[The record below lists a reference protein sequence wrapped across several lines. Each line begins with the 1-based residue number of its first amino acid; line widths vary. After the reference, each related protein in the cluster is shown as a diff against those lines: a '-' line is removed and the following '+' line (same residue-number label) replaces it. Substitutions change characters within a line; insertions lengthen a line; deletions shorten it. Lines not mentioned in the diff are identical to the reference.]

1 MKQLIYIFVGC
12 LIAGTLSAQSVNLK
26 GKTIS
31 ICDDGAEWPPYTYY
45 ERVNGKKTEELV
57 GYSVDVIRE
66 IFTKY
71 GIKFTLAIIPWQR
84 CQNEVDIGTKY
95 QMFLSGGLTPGRIKR
110 YHISQPYYFTNSY
123 YFWSKKNHPNGLD
136 ISNKSVKA
144 ALWDLM
150 NKYKMGS
157 LIGYG
162 MGRTKSLGLDTSK
175 VDTGAKDYKALKGKI
190 LKGRVDN
197 FQESMEVLSGLAA
210 IGATD
215 IVNDPDIAYAPLPGT
230 TPRGYQM
237 MFTKQQK
244 IGLQLRD
251 LVDREITQMR
261 AIGRLDELMKKYI
274 KGSQPIFN

>member
-12 LIAGTLSAQSVNLK
+12 LIAGTLSAQSENLK

-45 ERVNGKKTEELV
+45 ERENGEKTEELV

-95 QMFLSGGLTPGRIKR
+95 QMFLSGGLDPGRIKR
-110 YHISQPYYFTNSY
+110 YHISQPYYFTSLY
-123 YFWSKKNHPNGLD
+123 YFWSNKNHPNGLD
-136 ISNKSVKA
+136 ISNKSMKA
-144 ALWDLM
+144 ALWDLT
-150 NKYKMGS
+150 NKYKMGN
-157 LIGYG
+157 IFGYG
-162 MGRTKSLGLDTSK
+162 MGPLTSLGLDISK
-175 VDTGAKDYKALKGKI
+175 VDTGAKDYKALKVKI

-197 FQESMEVLSGLAA
+197 FQESMEILSGLAA
-210 IGATD
+210 IGSTD
-215 IVNDPDIAYAPLPGT
+215 IVNDPDITYAPLPHA
-230 TPRGYQM
+230 TPRGFQM
-237 MFTKQQK
+237 MFTKQKK

-251 LVDREITQMR
+251 LVDREITHMR

-274 KGSQPIFN
+274 KGRQPIFN

>member
-12 LIAGTLSAQSVNLK
+12 LIASTLSAQSVNLK

-45 ERVNGKKTEELV
+45 ERVNGEKTEELV

-95 QMFLSGGLTPGRIKR
+95 QMFLSGGLNPGRIKR
-110 YHISQPYYFTNSY
+110 YHISQPYYFTKLY

-136 ISNKSVKA
+136 ISNKSLKA

-150 NKYKMGS
+150 NKYKMGNI
-157 LIGYG
+157 IGYG
-162 MGRTKSLGLDTSK
+162 MGQSKSLGLDTSK
-175 VDTGAKDYKALKGKI
+175 VDTGAKDYKALKSKI

-210 IGATD
+210 IGTTD
-215 IVNDPDIAYAPLPGT
+215 IVNDPDIAYAPLPHA

-237 MFTKQQK
+237 MFTKQKK

-274 KGSQPIFN
+274 KGSQPLFN